1 MNAGGIR
8 ADIKAGEVTWGEL
21 FTVQPF
27 NNGLVKMDLTG
38 QEIYDLLNQQ
48 FPAGRNTFRILQV
61 SGLTYTWNDRLAPPG
76 RITEVRRNGQPI
88 DRAATYTVAV
98 NSFLAEGG
106 DKFGIFAE
114 GKNRVTGP
122 QDLKALCDYL
132 QALPQ
137 PFNAKIDGKIEKR
150 ELKKSDGLFVGGG
163 PGSSGS
169 LPSPHTPLPTLLV
182 WPKPGESPGFGP
194 IILIN
199 LKGLGEGVWGR
210 G

>member
-1 MNAGGIR
+1 MGADFAFMNAGGIR

-61 SGLTYTWNDRLAPPG
+61 SGLTYTWDSKIAPPG
-76 RITEVRRNGQPI
+76 RITEIRRDGKPI

-106 DKFGIFAE
+106 DKFSIFAE

-132 QALPQ
+132 EALPQ
-137 PFNAKIDGKIEKR
+137 PFNAKIDGRIEK
-150 ELKKSDGLFVGGG
+150 V
-163 PGSSGS
+163 
-169 LPSPHTPLPTLLV
+169 
-182 WPKPGESPGFGP
+182 
-194 IILIN
+194 N
-199 LKGLGEGVWGR
+199 
-210 G
+210 